1 MNKWYNWLNEALSA
15 AGIVVGTD
23 VLETANTILG
33 LMLIIINIAVLLV
46 SLTIKIVDWVKRA
59 KADGKI
65 TKEEADELVDI
76 VQDGVEDLKD
86 KIDKPKN

>member
-1 MNKWYNWLNEALSA
+1 MNKWYNWLNETLSA
-15 AGIVVGTD
+15 AGIVVGAD
-23 VLETANTILG
+23 VLETASSVLG
-33 LMLIIINIAVLLV
+33 LVLIILNIAVLLI

-76 VQDGVEDLKD
+76 VRDGVEDLKD